1 MELEDLSR
9 EDLLILTRSIMCG
22 STPAEAIAALIPERH
37 RDTIIALHT
46 ILCSQPHNADGCQFY
61 NEQNW
66 TDHFHSYWI
75 GLVGKILSKFDIDI
89 TQLSK
94 MLPYLIEVAATRG
107 RVLKEEGEKGV
118 ELFNYLLQLK
128 DL

>member
-22 STPAEAIAALIPERH
+22 STPAEAIAALIPEKN

-46 ILCSQPHNADGCQFY
+46 ILCSQTHNADGCQFY
-61 NEQNW
+61 AEQNW
-66 TDHFHSYWI
+66 TDHYHSYWI
-75 GLVGKILSKFDIDI
+75 GMVGKMLNKFDIEIGQLHKILS
-89 TQLSK
+89 
-94 MLPYLIEVAATRG
+94 YLVEVTAIKG
-107 RVLKEEGEKGV
+107 KVLKEEGEKGL